1 MQKYRSGVCVS
12 LLKCICFFMFITV
25 YCLMVTVFKCSAFLP
40 YDAMRVYACY
50 MSVCHKL
57 AHTKITKCRIT
68 QTMPYDIPGTLVF

>member
-1 MQKYRSGVCVS
+1 
-12 LLKCICFFMFITV
+12 
-25 YCLMVTVFKCSAFLP
+25 MVTVFKCSAFLP

-68 QTMPYDIPGTLVF
+68 QTMPYDIPGTLVFWCQKSRRNSTGWCYFWWPWV